1 MLDALHEFCVEY
13 DMAVNVNKTEIVVFG
28 RRQYDKPENLRGRW
42 QYAGMPVPVS
52 VEFKY
57 LGVVLHCTKGV
68 SAAIPTLAAAGKWA
82 MWAMLQRVGDMQL
95 ESLMQKVQLFDA
107 VVAPILNYCSEVW
120 GPGVLAKCFRSDSM
134 LDNELQRVQMLFLR
148 CIAGNIR
155 RSSPRLLL
163 LREFGCNPLVR
174 YWIQYAVDLWN
185 RVCGAG
191 QTSLL
196 HQCMLDDWVNRTD
209 NRYGI
214 KTWACQFCAVLQHIG
229 VDTSVLTS
237 VADGVTRLQPLDHSE
252 VLLKF
257 DEWFALKWSGLPA
270 DPRIASSNQVLYA
283 TYESWF
289 ASCQLPQVSQL
300 PEESQHGANTVCAA
314 CPDHIQRSAGI
325 NVAHMSS
332 LLRFRLGC
340 HDLPV
345 AVGRWGTRHITRESR
360 VCDRCESGTVGDE
373 FHMVFRVFVLPRS
386 AYSLFFSV

>member
-1 MLDALHEFCVEY
+1 VL
-13 DMAVNVNKTEIVVFG
+13 
-28 RRQYDKPENLRGRW
+28 
-42 QYAGMPVPVS
+42 S
-52 VEFKY
+52 V
-57 LGVVLHCTKGV
+57 TP
-68 SAAIPTLAAAGKWA
+68 S
-82 MWAMLQRVGDMQL
+82 
-95 ESLMQKVQLFDA
+95 
-107 VVAPILNYCSEVW
+107 
-120 GPGVLAKCFRSDSM
+120 
-134 LDNELQRVQMLFLR
+134 
-148 CIAGNIR
+148 
-155 RSSPRLLL
+155 
-163 LREFGCNPLVR
+163 
-174 YWIQYAVDLWN
+174 VDQSIN
-185 RVCGAG
+185 
-191 QTSLL
+191 Q
-196 HQCMLDDWVNRTD
+196 
-209 NRYGI
+209 
-214 KTWACQFCAVLQHIG
+214 
-229 VDTSVLTS
+229 S

-360 VCDRCESGTVGDE
+360 VCDRCESGIVGDE
-373 FHMVFRVFVLPRS
+373 FHMVFECSSYHAVRTHFS
-386 AYSLFFSV
+386 SLFEFCGGHGSLDSSITPASSHMKQFMCQNKRLVAAFVHTCWLLRCNPSLDVSLVFDPSESEIEVESDEILQADLAA